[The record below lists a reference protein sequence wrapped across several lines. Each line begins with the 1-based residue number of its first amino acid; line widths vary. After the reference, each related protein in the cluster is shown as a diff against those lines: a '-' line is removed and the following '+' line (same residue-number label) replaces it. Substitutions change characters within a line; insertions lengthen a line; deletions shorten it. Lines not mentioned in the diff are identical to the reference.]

1 MIYCSFNQM
10 KDGYLPFSRLLSS
23 IGWQS
28 IVVVPEKGQAQKT
41 FRGLLEEYVA
51 SPSKLKQMHMTK
63 QISWDFAQVTQMLH
77 FLVRQAGYHHNVSI
91 TYPVVGQHC
100 WVYSPSLISKVSH
113 DKCLQCLTCITCT
126 WIIFVPLYYAFR
138 QKASN
143 KIVADYPCS
152 ISPQDFY
159 LRNYWNSKCKISK
172 TKSLTVFLP
181 LVLHHVQNRSQGQF
195 AAL

>member
-1 MIYCSFNQM
+1 
-10 KDGYLPFSRLLSS
+10 
-23 IGWQS
+23 
-28 IVVVPEKGQAQKT
+28 
-41 FRGLLEEYVA
+41 
-51 SPSKLKQMHMTK
+51 MTK

-100 WVYSPSLISKVSH
+100 WVYSPSLISRVSH

-126 WIIFVPLYYAFR
+126 WIVFVPLYYAFR

-159 LRNYWNSKCKISK
+159 LRNYWNSKFVLKSMRAYQNKISDI
-172 TKSLTVFLP
+172 SVPPLTLCSPTSYSKAVGRP
-181 LVLHHVQNRSQGQF
+181 NCC
-195 AAL
+195 ALTGLY